1 MYRSE
6 YPRPEFKREE
16 WLSLNGQW
24 DFCFPGEEMRK
35 IEVPFVFQSEMSG
48 IHENRMCDSV
58 TYKRSFCVPDKWK
71 GKRIRIHF
79 GAVDYACSVFINE
92 KKVGSHQGGNTPFSF
107 DITERFCG

>member
-48 IHENRMCDSV
+48 IHENRMCDSCLLY
-58 TYKRSFCVPDKWK
+58 TSGTRCVLQPSAPGFQEKLLFLKSVPADKQAQMRW
-71 GKRIRIHF
+71 
-79 GAVDYACSVFINE
+79 GAVLRLI
-92 KKVGSHQGGNTPFSF
+92 
-107 DITERFCG
+107 